1 MLMLFSAPE
10 NVQRKLVYENSHARQ
25 KHRRLPFGHET
36 YRQKILERFCTIR
49 LKVQSCI
56 QPLLTQ
62 RLTTRGEQTMKN
74 SRSTETSNLVRG
86 VGGDSSPLDAV
97 LRPLGEN
104 QKWKT
109 LARQNFPTSF
119 EVTGGIHPLLTQS
132 SDHLGRTKN
141 EKLSHDRISE
151 PRLRWHGD

>member
-1 MLMLFSAPE
+1 
-10 NVQRKLVYENSHARQ
+10 
-25 KHRRLPFGHET
+25 
-36 YRQKILERFCTIR
+36 
-49 LKVQSCI
+49 
-56 QPLLTQ
+56 
-62 RLTTRGEQTMKN
+62 MKN
-74 SRSTETSNLVRG
+74 SRSTEASNLVRG

-151 PRLRWHGD
+151 PRLRLHGDSSPLDAVSRPLGENQHSKNSRLKETQNLVGGGGGWRLKLAAADIAQTFNFMSLPMS